1 MQTSGKLGLLLG
13 VFAIS
18 VGCSDG
24 AWPET
29 DQEKFKNECKDEGGS
44 KSYCSCFL
52 ENVMNKYPNV
62 SDVDKMEFEMAVEL
76 AKDCE

>member
-18 VGCSDG
+18 AGCSDG
-24 AWPET
+24 SWPEA
-29 DQEKFKNECKDEGGS
+29 DQEKFKNECKAEGGS

-62 SDVDKMEFEMAVEL
+62 SDVDKMEFEIAVEL

>member
-1 MQTSGKLGLLLG
+1 MRRLEQIIGVIVILICNASCSSGP
-13 VFAIS
+13 
-18 VGCSDG
+18 
-24 AWPET
+24 WPEA
-29 DQEKFKNECKDEGGS
+29 DQDKFKNECKAEGGT
-44 KSYCSCFL
+44 KSYCTCFL